1 MLRVDS
7 CEHARVWTDLCADC
21 GANKVKDNPA
31 LMDNMIAAG
40 FNKGD
45 LPCAG
50 SRSLKGVSSVIGGT
64 RETYACIGK
73 LGFDSCS

>member
-1 MLRVDS
+1 MDS
-7 CEHARVWTDLCADC
+7 LVS
-21 GANKVKDNPA
+21 
-31 LMDNMIAAG
+31 AG
-40 FNKGD
+40 FNKGG

-50 SRSLKGVSSVIGGT
+50 SRSLKGACSVIGGT